1 MNTILIRDGL
11 LVEPNRSWHAD
22 ILIEGEKI
30 VRVES
35 HIDPD
40 ELPKDTTI
48 VNAEGLCILP
58 GLIDAHTHYHLVSR
72 GTVTAD
78 SFAEGSRVAAYG
90 GVTTVIDFADH
101 DKRAPLV
108 ASSEARIKAMEEGM
122 EIDFALHQGVY
133 GIPKNLK
140 EELISVK
147 ERGITAL
154 KIFTTYKDVGYLI
167 EQGGLKELFEVA
179 KELNLMVCAH
189 CEDDALIEEIGNNY
203 KGDYK
208 AADHPLLRPA
218 EAEYRAIMAL
228 GELAKEVDIPLYI
241 VHLSSARGLDA
252 VHTLRAQG
260 VTLMVETTPHYLL
273 LDDTY
278 LEGEDSSLYVMTP
291 PLRSK
296 KDKLILQD
304 ALVAKEIQVVATDHC
319 TFTKEQKNSSK
330 DCRTIF
336 PGVPGSEELLPL
348 IHTFAVAS
356 GRMSLSHM
364 VRLLSTAPAKAFG
377 LYPQKGSLEVGS
389 DADIVIFD
397 SEHLWTLSA
406 ENLHSAAGYTPYEG
420 FNVVGKAI
428 MTYLRGRL
436 VVGDGIYLS
445 KKGGGKFIEAQESL
459 VFEGFRWGRAS

>member
-11 LVEPNRSWHAD
+11 LVEANRSWHAD

-30 VRVES
+30 SRVES
-35 HIDPD
+35 RIDLD

-48 VNAEGLCILP
+48 VNAEGMCILP

-78 SFAEGSRVAAYG
+78 SFAEGSRAAAYG

-101 DKRAPLV
+101 DKESPLV
-108 ASSEARIKAMEEGM
+108 VSSEERIKAMEEGM
-122 EIDFALHQGVY
+122 EIDFALHQGIY
-133 GIPKNLK
+133 GIPQNLK
-140 EELISVK
+140 EELQSVK

-167 EQGGLKELFEVA
+167 EQEGLKELFEAA
-179 KELNLMVCAH
+179 KELSLLVSIH
-189 CEDDALIEEIGNNY
+189 CEDDTLIEKIGESY

-218 EAEYRAIMAL
+218 EAEYKAIMAM

-241 VHLSSARGLDA
+241 VHLSSARGLEA
-252 VHTLRAQG
+252 VRTLRAQG

-273 LDDTY
+273 LDNSY
-278 LEGEDSSLYVMTP
+278 LEGEEAPLYVMTP
-291 PLRSK
+291 PLRGK

-319 TFTKEQKNSSK
+319 TFTKEQKSASK
-330 DCRTIF
+330 DCRTIY
-336 PGVPGSEELLPL
+336 PGVPGTEELLPL
-348 IHTFAVAS
+348 VHTFAVAS

-364 VRLLSTAPAKAFG
+364 VRLLSTAPAKTFG

-406 ENLHSAAGYTPYEG
+406 DNLHSAAGYTPYEG
-420 FNVVGKAI
+420 FRVVGKAI

-436 VVGDGIYLS
+436 VMGDGIYLE
-445 KKGGGKFIEAQESL
+445 KKGSGQFVEAQESL
-459 VFEGFRWGRAS
+459 VFKGFR

>member
-11 LVEPNRSWHAD
+11 LVEANRSWHAD

-30 VRVES
+30 SRVES
-35 HIDPD
+35 RIDLD
-40 ELPKDTTI
+40 GLPKDTTI
-48 VNAEGLCILP
+48 VNAEGMCILP

-78 SFAEGSRVAAYG
+78 SFAEGSRAAAYG

-101 DKRAPLV
+101 DKEKPLV
-108 ASSEARIKAMEEGM
+108 VSSEERIKAMEEGM
-122 EIDFALHQGVY
+122 EVDFALHQGVY

-140 EELISVK
+140 EELRSVK

-167 EQGGLKELFEVA
+167 EQEGLKELFEAA
-179 KELNLMVCAH
+179 KELNLMVSIH
-189 CEDDALIEEIGNNY
+189 CEDDTLIEKIGKNY

-218 EAEYRAIMAL
+218 EAEYKAIMAM
-228 GELAKEVDIPLYI
+228 GELAKEVDIPIYI
-241 VHLSSARGLDA
+241 VHLSSARGLEA
-252 VHTLRAQG
+252 VRTLRAQG

-273 LDDTY
+273 LDDSY
-278 LEGEDSSLYVMTP
+278 LEGEEAPLYVMTP

-319 TFTKEQKNSSK
+319 TFTKEQKGASK
-330 DCRTIF
+330 DCRTIY
-336 PGVPGSEELLPL
+336 PGVPGTEELLPL

-364 VRLLSTAPAKAFG
+364 VRLLSTAPAKTFG

-406 ENLHSAAGYTPYEG
+406 TNLHSAAGYTPYEG
-420 FNVVGKAI
+420 FKVVGKAI

-436 VVGDGIYLS
+436 IVGDDIYLG
-445 KKGGGKFIEAQESL
+445 KKGSGKFVEAQESL
-459 VFEGFRWGRAS
+459 VFEGFR